1 LLALTDYGYGRQS
14 DGLSERPAIR
24 FFEVRNYERYGIRR
38 VVILE
43 VIAVLLNKRSL
54 ALVGALAFTLIR
66 KCVARAQPSTMQE
79 GSGVHV
85 LMKITGTH

>member
-1 LLALTDYGYGRQS
+1 
-14 DGLSERPAIR
+14 
-24 FFEVRNYERYGIRR
+24 